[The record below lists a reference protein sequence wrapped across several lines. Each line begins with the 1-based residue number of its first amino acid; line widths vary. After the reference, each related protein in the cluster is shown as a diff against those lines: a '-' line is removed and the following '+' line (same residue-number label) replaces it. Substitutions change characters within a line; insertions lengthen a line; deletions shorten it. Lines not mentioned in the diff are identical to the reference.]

1 MCCALSRVRLF
12 MTPWTVA
19 RQASRPWNSPGENTG
34 LGCHFLLHWSQ
45 PPPSKRSPEI
55 NTAEDVRKRESS
67 EVLVGMWMEKPRGKT
82 ARRFL
87 ETLNPE
93 VSYDPEIPLL
103 GLHLE
108 EFIIWND
115 TCTPIFK
122 VALFTIA
129 ETQKPIENPWTESW
143 TLAGT
148 SMPWNTTQPR
158 DRKNNGIGCS
168 IDGLKNFHTKWG
180 KSETKSQISQ
190 DITYKWNL

>member
-1 MCCALSRVRLF
+1 MDCSPPGFPPMEFSRREY
-12 MTPWTVA
+12 WTEL
-19 RQASRPWNSPGENTG
+19 P
-34 LGCHFLLHWSQ
+34 F
-45 PPPSKRSPEI
+45 PPPLVTTTTIKKISRNKYRRGCTEKGILWKSWWECERRSHE
-55 NTAEDVRKRESS
+55 
-67 EVLVGMWMEKPRGKT
+67 GKQPGGS
-82 ARRFL
+82 F

-93 VSYDPEIPLL
+93 VLYDPEIPLL

-115 TCTPIFK
+115 MCTPIFK

-129 ETQKPIENPWTESW
+129 ETQKPIENPRTESW

-148 SMPWNTTQPR
+148 FMPWNTTQPR